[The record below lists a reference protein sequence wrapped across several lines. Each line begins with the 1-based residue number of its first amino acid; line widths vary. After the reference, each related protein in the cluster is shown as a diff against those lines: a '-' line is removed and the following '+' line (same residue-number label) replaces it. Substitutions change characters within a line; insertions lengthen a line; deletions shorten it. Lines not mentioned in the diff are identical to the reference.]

1 MGCTVDTL
9 TLAMEQKKYIEQKIK
24 GTDLESRIHVH
35 LLDYRNMPR
44 EWEGKFDAFCSLEML
59 EVSSVT
65 NFHHPSDDALTDVCL
80 EGGGTDVHAGLSPSD
95 RLGAEKRAFSR
106 RFDWCHIP

>member
-24 GTDLESRIHVH
+24 GADLESRINVH

-59 EVSSVT
+59 EVSSVSS
-65 NFHHPSDDALTDVCL
+65 FDYSLDEALTDV
-80 EGGGTDVHAGLSPSD
+80 
-95 RLGAEKRAFSR
+95 
-106 RFDWCHIP
+106 

>member
-24 GTDLESRIHVH
+24 GTDLESRINVH

-59 EVSSVT
+59 EVSSVSS
-65 NFHHPSDDALTDVCL
+65 FDYSLDEALTDV
-80 EGGGTDVHAGLSPSD
+80 
-95 RLGAEKRAFSR
+95 
-106 RFDWCHIP
+106 